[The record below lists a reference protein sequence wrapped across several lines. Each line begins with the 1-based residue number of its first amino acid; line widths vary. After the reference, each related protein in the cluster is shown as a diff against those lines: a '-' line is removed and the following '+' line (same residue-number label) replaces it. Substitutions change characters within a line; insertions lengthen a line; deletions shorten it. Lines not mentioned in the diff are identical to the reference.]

1 MIIRVDAHTH
11 TVSSAHAYSTLLENA
26 RHAGEAGLE
35 ALGMT
40 DHAQPMADAPLAV
53 HFRNLRVIDRELF
66 GVKILRGV
74 ELNICDAQG
83 SVFLP
88 ERVLEGL
95 DYCIAS
101 IHPPIYVG
109 RAAQENTQAYIRA
122 MQNPYVKI
130 LGHPE
135 DGHVP
140 VEFESLVQAAR
151 DTHTMLEV
159 NNTSLRPVTSR
170 IHTRENMIRMLR
182 LCERYGVYVSTGTD
196 AHFANAVGEF
206 RETIALLEEIGF
218 PEELVAGTSCEKFL
232 SLIKRKN

>member
-1 MIIRVDAHTH
+1 
-11 TVSSAHAYSTLLENA
+11 
-26 RHAGEAGLE
+26 
-35 ALGMT
+35 MT

-109 RAAQENTQAYIRA
+109 RDAQENTQAYIRA

-151 DTHTMLEV
+151 ENEGDVLPG
-159 NNTSLRPVTSR
+159 SLR
-170 IHTRENMIRMLR
+170 HG
-182 LCERYGVYVSTGTD
+182 GVQRPG
-196 AHFANAVGEF
+196 H
-206 RETIALLEEIGF
+206 RALAALNDR
-218 PEELVAGTSCEKFL
+218 AWH
-232 SLIKRKN
+232 